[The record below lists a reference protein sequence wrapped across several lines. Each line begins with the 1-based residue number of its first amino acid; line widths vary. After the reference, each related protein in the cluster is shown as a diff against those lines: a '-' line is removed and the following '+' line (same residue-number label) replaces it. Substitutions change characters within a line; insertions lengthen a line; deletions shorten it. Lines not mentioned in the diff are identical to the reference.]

1 MKVKIIYLFI
11 LSILGTFAVAQNP
24 RVFVLTDI
32 ENEPDDAMSFVRFL
46 TYSNH
51 FDCPYG
57 TGAGCASL
65 SKVNKMI
72 DRHEIDLDEDESNC
86 GSGSCASK
94 KKQVYIYYG
103 PDQMSKVIS
112 IDTPTRERQ

>member
-1 MKVKIIYLFI
+1 MIFKRTIKI
-11 LSILGTFAVAQNP
+11 LSLFGYVGLGGCTG
-24 RVFVLTDI
+24 
-32 ENEPDDAMSFVRFL
+32 M

-72 DRHEIDLDEDESNC
+72 DQHQINLEEDTRLDKCQEGN
-86 GSGSCASK
+86 GGSCK
-94 KKQVYIYYG
+94 NKMKQVYIYYG
-103 PDQMSKVIS
+103 PDQMSKIVTIES
-112 IDTPTRERQ
+112 PPEQLN

>member
-1 MKVKIIYLFI
+1 MSMQKIAKGLVLLNC
-11 LSILGTFAVAQNP
+11 LSLASCTG
-24 RVFVLTDI
+24 
-32 ENEPDDAMSFVRFL
+32 S
-46 TYSNH
+46 TYSSH

-86 GSGSCASK
+86 SSGSCISK
-94 KKQVYIYYG
+94 NKQVLIYYG

-112 IDTPTRERQ
+112 IDAPTR

>member
-1 MKVKIIYLFI
+1 MKNIERITKGLALLGC
-11 LSILGTFAVAQNP
+11 LSLGACTG
-24 RVFVLTDI
+24 
-32 ENEPDDAMSFVRFL
+32 S
-46 TYSNH
+46 TYSSH

-72 DRHEIDLDEDESNC
+72 DRNEIDLDEDESPC
-86 GSGSCASK
+86 SSGACSLK
-94 KKQVYIYYG
+94 KKQVHIYYG

-112 IDTPTRERQ
+112 IDTPTRWHQ

>member
-1 MKVKIIYLFI
+1 MAIEKITRGLSLSCCLF
-11 LSILGTFAVAQNP
+11 LGSCTG
-24 RVFVLTDI
+24 
-32 ENEPDDAMSFVRFL
+32 S
-46 TYSNH
+46 TYSSH

-72 DRHEIDLDEDESNC
+72 DRHEIELDEGESVC
-86 GSGSCASK
+86 SSGACNLR

-112 IDTPTRERQ
+112 IDESTNG

>member
-1 MKVKIIYLFI
+1 MGIEKISRGLCLTICLF
-11 LSILGTFAVAQNP
+11 LGSCTG
-24 RVFVLTDI
+24 
-32 ENEPDDAMSFVRFL
+32 S
-46 TYSNH
+46 TYSSH

-72 DRHEIDLDEDESNC
+72 DRHEIDLDEDESVC
-86 GSGSCASK
+86 SSGRCNLR

-112 IDTPTRERQ
+112 IDESTVG

>member
-1 MKVKIIYLFI
+1 MDFKKTMKGLALLGC
-11 LSILGTFAVAQNP
+11 LSLGGCTG
-24 RVFVLTDI
+24 
-32 ENEPDDAMSFVRFL
+32 S
-46 TYSNH
+46 TYSSH

-72 DRHEIDLDEDESNC
+72 DRHEIDLDEDESLC
-86 GSGSCASK
+86 ISGTCASK
-94 KKQVYIYYG
+94 KKQVLIYYG

-112 IDTPTRERQ
+112 IAESTVG

>member
-1 MKVKIIYLFI
+1 MSFEKIPKGLSLLGYLF
-11 LSILGTFAVAQNP
+11 LSACSG
-24 RVFVLTDI
+24 
-32 ENEPDDAMSFVRFL
+32 S
-46 TYSNH
+46 TYSSH

-72 DRHEIDLDEDESNC
+72 DRREIDLDKDESVC
-86 GSGSCASK
+86 SSGTCHLK
-94 KKQVYIYYG
+94 KKQLLIYYG

-112 IDTPTRERQ
+112 IDESPVI

>member
-1 MKVKIIYLFI
+1 
-11 LSILGTFAVAQNP
+11 
-24 RVFVLTDI
+24 
-32 ENEPDDAMSFVRFL
+32 MSFEKMAKGLSLLGCLFL
-46 TYSNH
+46 SACTGSTYSSH

-72 DRHEIDLDEDESNC
+72 DRHEIDLDEDESVC
-86 GSGSCASK
+86 SSGTCNLN
-94 KKQVYIYYG
+94 KKQVLIYYG

-112 IDTPTRERQ
+112 IDESTIS

>member
-1 MKVKIIYLFI
+1 
-11 LSILGTFAVAQNP
+11 
-24 RVFVLTDI
+24 
-32 ENEPDDAMSFVRFL
+32 MSFKKMAKGLSLLGCLFL
-46 TYSNH
+46 NACTGSTYSSH

-72 DRHEIDLDEDESNC
+72 DRHEIDLDEDESVC
-86 GSGSCASK
+86 SSGRCNLR

-112 IDTPTRERQ
+112 IDESTVG

>member
-1 MKVKIIYLFI
+1 MGIEKITRVLALLLC
-11 LSILGTFAVAQNP
+11 LSLGACTG
-24 RVFVLTDI
+24 
-32 ENEPDDAMSFVRFL
+32 S
-46 TYSNH
+46 TYSSH

-72 DRHEIDLDEDESNC
+72 DRREIDLDEDESTC
-86 GSGSCASK
+86 SSGTCASK
-94 KKQVYIYYG
+94 KKEVYIYYG

-112 IDTPTRERQ
+112 IDESPVG

>member
-1 MKVKIIYLFI
+1 
-11 LSILGTFAVAQNP
+11 
-24 RVFVLTDI
+24 
-32 ENEPDDAMSFVRFL
+32 MSFVRMTGVLFIL
-46 TYSNH
+46 CCSILGGCTGSTYSSH

-72 DRHEIDLDEDESNC
+72 DRHELNLDEDESEK
-86 GSGSCASK
+86 SASQ

-103 PDQMSKVIS
+103 PNQMSKVIS
-112 IDTPTRERQ
+112 VDQPLVGRTGDRD

>member
-1 MKVKIIYLFI
+1 MGMDKLTNGLVLLGF
-11 LSILGTFAVAQNP
+11 LSLAGCTG
-24 RVFVLTDI
+24 
-32 ENEPDDAMSFVRFL
+32 S
-46 TYSNH
+46 TYSSH

-72 DRHEIDLDEDESNC
+72 DRHEIDLDEDESVC
-86 GSGSCASK
+86 SSGTCNPK
-94 KKQVYIYYG
+94 KKQLYIYYG

-112 IDTPTRERQ
+112 IDESHLG

>member
-1 MKVKIIYLFI
+1 MDK
-11 LSILGTFAVAQNP
+11 
-24 RVFVLTDI
+24 LTRSL
-32 ENEPDDAMSFVRFL
+32 ALLVCFSMGGCTGS

-57 TGAGCASL
+57 AGVGCASL